1 MTSILDEL
9 SQAVIVGD
17 AAAVKEST
25 EKALAQGIAPDK
37 IFREALIPGMDEVG
51 RRMEAEEYFIPEV
64 LLSARAMKSATE
76 ILNPLIAR
84 NKTMEPLGRVVIGT
98 VQGDLHDIGKNLVAM
113 MLEAKGFQVTD
124 LGINVPPEQ
133 FIEKVKST
141 KADILAMSAL
151 LTTTIQKLDETIKSL
166 RTAGYREK
174 VVVMV
179 GGAPVTVEFSR
190 NIGAD
195 GFASDAAGAA
205 RLAKELV
212 AKRGKS

>member
-1 MTSILDEL
+1 MVSILDEL
-9 SQAVIVGD
+9 TQAVIRGD
-17 AAAVKEST
+17 AAVVKEST
-25 EKALAQGIAPDK
+25 EKALAQGLTPEK

-64 LLSARAMKSATE
+64 LLSARAMKSASE
-76 ILNPLIAR
+76 ILNPLIAQS
-84 NKTMEPLGRVVIGT
+84 KKVEPLGRVVIGT

-113 MLEAKGFQVTD
+113 MLEAKGFEVTD

-166 RTAGYREK
+166 RTAGYRENL
-174 VVVMV
+174 VVMV
-179 GGAPVTVEFSR
+179 GGAPVTDDYSR

-212 AKRGKS
+212 TKRGKS

>member
-1 MTSILDEL
+1 MASILDEL
-9 SQAVIVGD
+9 SQAVITGD

-98 VQGDLHDIGKNLVAM
+98 VQGDLHDIGKNLVAL

-133 FIEKVKST
+133 FIESVKNT
-141 KADILAMSAL
+141 EADILAMSAL
-151 LTTTIQKLDETIKSL
+151 LTTTIQKMGEIIESL
-166 RTAGYREK
+166 QSAGYREK

-179 GGAPVTVEFSR
+179 GGAPVTDDYSR

-205 RLAKELV
+205 RLAEKLITERT
-212 AKRGKS
+212 KP